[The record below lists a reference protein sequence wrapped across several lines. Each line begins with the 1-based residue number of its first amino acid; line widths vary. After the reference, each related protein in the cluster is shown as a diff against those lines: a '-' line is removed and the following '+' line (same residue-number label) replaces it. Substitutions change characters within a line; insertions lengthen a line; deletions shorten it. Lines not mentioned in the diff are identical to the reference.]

1 MPWLA
6 EPQYLLTR
14 ERQGQCRPLWNM
26 REVWEM
32 KGQGDSG
39 VCSPIAGR
47 GRVTLSPQALP
58 VWVGM
63 GWEGSNSFFGA
74 FLLLV
79 DLVLGI
85 LPGFT
90 LSLCSFLMS
99 NRKVTGQEPVSLPS
113 S

>member
-63 GWEGSNSFFGA
+63 GWEWGGRAAIASLVHSFCWW
-74 FLLLV
+74 
-79 DLVLGI
+79 I
-85 LPGFT
+85 L
-90 LSLCSFLMS
+90 C
-99 NRKVTGQEPVSLPS
+99 
-113 S
+113 

>member
-1 MPWLA
+1 MEHEGGLGN
-6 EPQYLLTR
+6 ERTR
-14 ERQGQCRPLWNM
+14 GQWCVQPYCRA
-26 REVWEM
+26 RESASFSTGPASM
-32 KGQGDSG
+32 GGNG
-39 VCSPIAGR
+39 
-47 GRVTLSPQALP
+47 
-58 VWVGM
+58 VGM
-63 GWEGSNSFFGA
+63 GWEGSNSFFGT

-85 LPGFT
+85 VPGFT

>member
-63 GWEGSNSFFGA
+63 G
-74 FLLLV
+74 
-79 DLVLGI
+79 
-85 LPGFT
+85 
-90 LSLCSFLMS
+90 
-99 NRKVTGQEPVSLPS
+99 
-113 S
+113 